1 MALLMLGWT
10 VLVLSTVLG
19 LIGRRE
25 SSLCSR
31 DAPGSTRGGKTVSRV
46 LASAST
52 CGSADFSRRALCQSS
67 VLCICAGRVICLA
80 AAVHHMERSGA
91 AFQWPAHAPGR

>member
-31 DAPGSTRGGKTVSRV
+31 DAPGSTWRQDGEPR
-46 LASAST
+46 
-52 CGSADFSRRALCQSS
+52 ADFSVDMRL
-67 VLCICAGRVICLA
+67 GRLIWASYL
-80 AAVHHMERSGA
+80 
-91 AFQWPAHAPGR
+91 P

>member
-1 MALLMLGWT
+1 MALSMPGWV

-31 DAPGSTRGGKTVSRV
+31 DAPGSTWRQDREPRAG
-46 LASAST
+46 
-52 CGSADFSRRALCQSS
+52 FSVDMRLGQ
-67 VLCICAGRVICLA
+67 LI
-80 AAVHHMERSGA
+80 
-91 AFQWPAHAPGR
+91 